1 MNRLNDDKNFQ
12 SKHHKVVK
20 YGYFEIFKNSPKIE
34 KKSDRPHFWCEGLYH
49 IDISMCQ
56 IWNESVDRGQK
67 FPIKTSESSE
77 IWLFWDF
84 QKFTKN

>member
-1 MNRLNDDKNFQ
+1 MNWSISDKNIQ
-12 SKHHKVVK
+12 SKHQKLAKNVNF
-20 YGYFEIFKNSPKIE
+20 GIFKKSPKIE
-34 KKSDRPHFWCEGLYH
+34 KKSDRPYFCCEGVYH

-56 IWNESVDRGQK
+56 IWNESVGRGQK

-84 QKFTKN
+84 QKFKN